1 MLTAWFTFIALGIL
15 LGSMVSKVLCLAR
28 RGIFAQKDFLWSSLE
43 MVFSSLSL
51 AFLLIIT
58 ITTAYNSTIDE
69 LLLANAL
76 ESSIYLYVGGFL
88 FAIVGFLFIIEL
100 FTIIVND
107 VWNGRKLFMPSN
119 KRTSFM
125 EKSAKTPY

>member
-1 MLTAWFTFIALGIL
+1 
-15 LGSMVSKVLCLAR
+15 
-28 RGIFAQKDFLWSSLE
+28 
-43 MVFSSLSL
+43 MVFSSLSF

-88 FAIVGFLFIIEL
+88 FALVGFLFIIEL

-125 EKSAKTPY
+125 QKSAKTSY